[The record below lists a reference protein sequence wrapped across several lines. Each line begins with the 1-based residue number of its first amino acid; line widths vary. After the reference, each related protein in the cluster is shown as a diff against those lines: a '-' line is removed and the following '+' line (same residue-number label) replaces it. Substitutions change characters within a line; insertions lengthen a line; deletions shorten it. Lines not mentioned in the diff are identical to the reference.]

1 MNKFVITLAVMVL
14 AATSSFALEPVVFG
28 PPAKK
33 VATGT
38 FQAKSFGP
46 EVRSV
51 NDVRLVGIFD
61 NKNGNG
67 AVQKKLMDLSYQGI
81 NFYTTATLSTNADVN
96 KAYAGASAMLSLGQV
111 TPGLSVDAGVTVRGV
126 SLDKG
131 LRPDNSYYPT
141 VALKVEPVTLVR
153 NFVSTPSKVEYS
165 VRKFVQKI
173 F

>member
-1 MNKFVITLAVMVL
+1 MNKFVIALAAL
-14 AATSSFALEPVVFG
+14 LLTATSSFALEPVVFG

-33 VATGT
+33 EATGT
-38 FQAKSFGP
+38 FLKSFGP
-46 EVRSV
+46 EVRNV

-165 VRKFVQKI
+165 VRKFMRQI